1 MHPHL
6 SIDFLH
12 LVGHRKNYSIQFFQG
27 VNIIYGDSDTGKSS
41 ILEFINYLLGS
52 SSVVMAEE
60 ISSSIT
66 YAALEVRI
74 NGVEYTIKRDVF
86 KPTAFVEVYRC
97 IFSECANN
105 YPKKYAPR
113 FGAAE
118 GPDGYLSDFFMG
130 ALGLPKISVKVSPS
144 KADSNLK
151 RLSFRDLYKFSYL
164 DQDEVGS
171 KNLLDSANWVLSTTN
186 KEVFKYIFN
195 VLDTSISE
203 LEQEISEQSKEA
215 RRHKNKYESVSE
227 FLRETDYD
235 SQSSIDDSLTAL
247 DETIEELD
255 KELRRTNERMVA
267 SSDQY
272 EAYKAAFSML
282 SLNEKGLSQELTAL
296 RDQLDRY
303 ARLKNDYDND
313 IGKVEATL
321 SANKK
326 IGEESKAP
334 QPCPICDTPL
344 KDTAETGSFISS
356 GTSLLN
362 NELESLKK
370 KRKSIQS
377 LIYELSE
384 KQREKNSAYFFVHE
398 DLNKARELL
407 DTESESMITPYL
419 TQRDALVKE
428 LSAKRQYRNQ
438 LLVNLKIRNSQTS
451 IYEQYEQCNAEVAR
465 LEERLAE
472 LRKTAP
478 SLDAVLSELSDN
490 LNKFLKKVNIKGRR
504 GVSISPKNF
513 LPIIRD
519 REYMSITSGG
529 LRTISSIG
537 LFLAILEYAIDNE
550 ANHPSIL
557 LIDTVGKYLGKTSKV
572 RPQDETDAAADAE
585 EGLSDPEKYKNMYE
599 YMFELA
605 DRADK
610 KDVSCQIIL
619 VDNDVPDF
627 FVSNYKPYIVAHYSS
642 TGENGLPKGLIDDY
656 DQRQLIVDQSNS

>member
-6 SIDFLH
+6 NIDFLH
-12 LVGHRKNYSIQFFQG
+12 LIGHRKNYSIQFFPG

-41 ILEFINYLLGS
+41 ILEFINYLLGAS
-52 SSVVMAEE
+52 SIVMADE

-66 YAALEVRI
+66 YAALEIRI
-74 NGVEYTIKRDVF
+74 NGIEYTIKRDVF
-86 KPTAFVEVYRC
+86 KPTALVEIYRC

-105 YPKKYAPR
+105 YPKKYAPK

-130 ALGLPKISVKVSPS
+130 ALGLPKINVKVSPS

-171 KNLLDSANWVLSTTN
+171 KNLLDSANWVVFTTN

-203 LEQEISEQSKEA
+203 LEQEITEQSKEA

-235 SQSSIDDSLTAL
+235 SQSTIDDSLTSL
-247 DETIEELD
+247 DETIDELE
-255 KELRRTNERMVA
+255 KTLRETNVRMVA
-267 SSDQY
+267 SSGQY
-272 EAYKAAFSML
+272 EIYKSAFNML
-282 SLNEKGLSQELTAL
+282 SLSERGLSQEIISL

-303 ARLKNDYDND
+303 VRLKNDYDND
-313 IGKVEATL
+313 IAKVEATL
-321 SANKK
+321 SANKR
-326 IGEESKAP
+326 IGEVTQNP

-344 KDTAETGSFISS
+344 IDTNNTGPFISS
-356 GTSLLN
+356 GTSLLL

-370 KRKSIQS
+370 KRKGIQS
-377 LIYELSE
+377 LIYDLSE
-384 KQREKNSAYFFVHE
+384 KHREKNSAYFVVHE

-419 TQRDALVKE
+419 TQRDALIKE
-428 LSAKRQYRNQ
+428 LSARRQYRKQ
-438 LLVNLKIRNSQTS
+438 LVVNLKIRNSQKN
-451 IYEQYEQCNAEVAR
+451 IHDQYEQCNAEIAR
-465 LEERLAE
+465 LEERLVE
-472 LRKTAP
+472 LKKSAP

-490 LNKFLKKVNIKGRR
+490 LNKFLKKVNIKNRR
-504 GVSISPKNF
+504 GISLSSKNF

-519 REYMSITSGG
+519 RDYMSITSGG

-537 LFLAILEYAIDNE
+537 LFLAILEYGIDNE
-550 ANHPSIL
+550 INHPAIL

-572 RPQDETDAAADAE
+572 RPHDETDAAADAE

-599 YMFELA
+599 YIFELA
-605 DRADK
+605 DRALN
-610 KDVSCQIIL
+610 KDINCQVIL
-619 VDNDVPDF
+619 VDNDVPEF
-627 FVSNYKPYIVAHYSS
+627 FISNYKPYIVAHYSS
-642 TGENGLPKGLIDDY
+642 TGEGGLPKGLIDDY
-656 DQRQLIVDQSNS
+656 DHR

>member
-1 MHPHL
+1 MHPYL
-6 SIDFLH
+6 NIDFLH
-12 LVGHRKNYSIQFFQG
+12 LIGQRKNYSIQFFPG

-41 ILEFINYLLGS
+41 VLEFINYLLGAS
-52 SSVVMAEE
+52 SIVLADE

-66 YAALEVRI
+66 YAALEIRL

-86 KPTAFVEVYRC
+86 KPTALVEVYRC
-97 IFSECANN
+97 IFSECVNN
-105 YPKKYAPR
+105 YPKKYAPK

-130 ALGLPKISVKVSPS
+130 ALGLPKINVKVSPS

-171 KNLLDSANWVLSTTN
+171 KNLLDSANWSVFTSN

-195 VLDTSISE
+195 VLDISISE

-235 SQSSIDDSLTAL
+235 SQSSIDDSLTSL
-247 DETIEELD
+247 DETIGELE
-255 KELRRTNERMVA
+255 KELRETNGRMVA
-267 SSDQY
+267 SSSQY
-272 EAYKAAFSML
+272 ESYKAAFGLL
-282 SLNEKGLSQELTAL
+282 SLNERGLSQELTKL

-303 ARLKNDYDND
+303 VRLKNDYDND
-313 IGKVEATL
+313 IDKVEATL

-326 IGEESKAP
+326 LGEITQAP

-344 KDTAETGSFISS
+344 ASFAETEQFISS
-356 GTSLLN
+356 GTTPLL
-362 NELESLKK
+362 NELESLKR
-370 KRKSIQS
+370 KRKGIQS

-384 KQREKNSAYFFVHE
+384 RQREKNTSYFVVHE

-419 TQRDALVKE
+419 TQRDAIVKE
-428 LSAKRQYRNQ
+428 LSAKRQYRKQ
-438 LLVNLKIRNSQTS
+438 LVVNLKIRNSQKN
-451 IYEQYEQCNAEVAR
+451 IYDQYEQCGAVVAR
-465 LEERLAE
+465 LEERLTE
-472 LRKTAP
+472 LRKSAP
-478 SLDAVLSELSDN
+478 NIENVLSDLSDN
-490 LNKFLKKVNIKGRR
+490 LNGFLKKVNIKNRR
-504 GVSISPKNF
+504 GISVSPKNF

-537 LFLAILEYAIDNE
+537 LLLAIFEYAIDHEINYP
-550 ANHPSIL
+550 AIL

-572 RPQDETDAAADAE
+572 RLQDETDAVADAD

-599 YMFELA
+599 YMFDLTE
-605 DRADK
+605 RAGK
-610 KDVSCQIIL
+610 KGVNCQIIL
-619 VDNDVPDF
+619 VDNDVPEF
-627 FVSNYKPYIVAHYSS
+627 FVSSYKPYIVAHYSS
-642 TGENGLPKGLIDDY
+642 TGEDGLPKGLIDDY
-656 DQRQLIVDQSNS
+656 DAR